1 MRFSCS
7 LPKGLPPFLTP
18 MFHNYNFTNK
28 RVLLRTDF
36 NVAIKNNRVI
46 DDFRIQKFLQ
56 TIFFLRKAKAKIII
70 LSHLSEK
77 KSSLSPVAQKLSE
90 LLRDK
95 VLFIKTT
102 NKFFLS
108 QALKKIK
115 PGEVALLEN
124 LRLNPGE
131 ETGDLKFAKKLALLG
146 DVFVQDSFSVCHRS
160 HSSVVLLPKLLPTL
174 PGPNLQEELNIL
186 SRLRD
191 NPPRPLVVIIAGA
204 KIESKTRVI
213 EKFLKT
219 ADHLLLAGE
228 IANMILTIKGLALGE
243 RFPQDEK
250 LARVIEQ
257 INLTDKKIY
266 LPLDVLVSS
275 DKTAQDFLRQT
286 APGKVR
292 AREQVFDIG
301 GETIKLFS
309 DIIALAGS
317 IFWAGPLGLFEKPG
331 FAGGTEAIA
340 QAIAGS
346 KAKVKAAGGGETI
359 AAIRKFGF
367 SDGFSFLSTGGG
379 AMLEFLAGD
388 NLPGLVA
395 LGLGM

>member
-1 MRFSCS
+1 
-7 LPKGLPPFLTP
+7 

-346 KAKVKAAGGGETI
+346 KATVKAAGGGETI

-367 SDGFSFLSTGGG
+367 SSGFSFLSTGGG

>member
-346 KAKVKAAGGGETI
+346 KATVKAAGGGETI

-395 LGLGM
+395 LGLG